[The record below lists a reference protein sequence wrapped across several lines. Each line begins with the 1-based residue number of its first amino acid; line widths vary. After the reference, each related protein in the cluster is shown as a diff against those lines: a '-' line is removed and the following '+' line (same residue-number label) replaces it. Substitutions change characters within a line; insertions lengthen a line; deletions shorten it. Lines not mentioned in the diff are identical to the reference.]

1 MRWSQATEVGKV
13 RQRNEDSI
21 LVAADIGLFAVADG
35 MGGHR
40 AGEVASSLALN
51 KLEMHMRSGAGD
63 NISGSLAEG
72 VKLANSSVFET
83 SEREAALKGM
93 GTTLT
98 AAVIK
103 NNKVVLSHVGD
114 SRAYVIRKAE
124 ITQLTRDHSLVQ
136 ELYSVGGITR
146 DQAREHPQRNILTRA
161 LGTDREVEV
170 DMISIRP
177 ESGDV
182 LLLCT
187 DGLTSLVEDS
197 EILEFCIRSRNLDEA
212 AAVLIRAAM
221 DRGGNDNISV
231 ILVEL

>member
-1 MRWSQATEVGKV
+1 MRWSQATDVGKV

-51 KLEMHMRSGAGD
+51 KLEMHMRSVAGD
-63 NISGSLAEG
+63 SVGDALAEG
-72 VKLANSSVFET
+72 VRLANTSVFET
-83 SEREAALKGM
+83 SEREPALKGM

-98 AAVIK
+98 AALIR
-103 NNKVVLSHVGD
+103 NNRVVLSHVGD

-146 DQAREHPQRNILTRA
+146 DQAREHPHRNILTRA
-161 LGTDREVEV
+161 LGTAREVEV
-170 DMISIRP
+170 DMAAIEPQR
-177 ESGDV
+177 GDL
-182 LLLCT
+182 LLLCS
-187 DGLTSLVEDS
+187 DGLTALVEDS
-197 EILEFCIRSRNLDEA
+197 EILKLCVRSRNLDEA
-212 AAVLIRAAM
+212 AAGLIRAAL

-231 ILVEL
+231 ILIEI